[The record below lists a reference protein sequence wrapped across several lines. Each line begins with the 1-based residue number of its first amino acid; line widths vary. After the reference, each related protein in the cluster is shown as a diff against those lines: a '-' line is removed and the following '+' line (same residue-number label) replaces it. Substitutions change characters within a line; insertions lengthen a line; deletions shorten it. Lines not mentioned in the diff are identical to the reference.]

1 MCRQFSIT
9 ERYVHA
15 AQVAFPG
22 AAELA
27 EARLFGDLDAEESA
41 NA

>member
-1 MCRQFSIT
+1 MT

-22 AAELA
+22 AAEKA
-27 EARLFGDLDAEESA
+27 EARQLAGIDD
-41 NA
+41 